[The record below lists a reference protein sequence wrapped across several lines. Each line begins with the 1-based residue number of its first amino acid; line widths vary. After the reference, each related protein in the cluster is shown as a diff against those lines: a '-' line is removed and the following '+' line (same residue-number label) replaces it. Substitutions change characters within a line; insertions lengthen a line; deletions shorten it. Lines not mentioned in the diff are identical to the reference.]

1 MGLWLGIKSLRW
13 APGKFTVLVCVLS
26 SLAGYGSS
34 AAPNPSDRK
43 AAAASQAAGPTVQIQ
58 SGALRGIYVG
68 SLAVFK
74 GIPYA
79 RPPVGNLRWR
89 EPQPAEA
96 WRGIK
101 DASHA
106 GSACVQDPAGLT
118 PFLAPMAKS
127 CCSSGAASW

>member
-26 SLAGYGSS
+26 SLASYGSS

-43 AAAASQAAGPTVQIQ
+43 AAAASQAAGPTVQIE

-79 RPPVGNLRWR
+79 RPPVGNLDR
-89 EPQPAEA
+89 
-96 WRGIK
+96 
-101 DASHA
+101 
-106 GSACVQDPAGLT
+106 
-118 PFLAPMAKS
+118 KS
-127 CCSSGAASW
+127 VV